1 MRILLSGLSGLYL
14 LFSSSFVYASFPY
27 ENAFD
32 LHASKSIQ
40 RLEIL
45 PIQQNGFCEGKYKE
59 ILNDGV
65 LDIRVAFGYFD
76 ANAGFGFSS
85 TDLSVD
91 RGADAALRTA
101 LLAPC
106 RKNARF
112 CGFQVDPQNSYALTR
127 TVDIQGRTY
136 TARVEIY
143 HSSFTDS
150 LRLNKNIYGPQQ
162 LQQTQYVENF
172 FSSSL
177 QTADATFYFGHSRF
191 GGGPDFAMPVYIPGS
206 NRLDYENYYLAQK
219 PGLSRMIAALSGAP
233 KPSSIIGLMTPD
245 SYGYFLEQVRLA
257 APTPGIIT
265 SYGEITY
272 LEVYSAM
279 IGAID
284 GLLQGKCGSSYYQ
297 SLRLTKTHANAIFM
311 DGSFVEN

>member
-1 MRILLSGLSGLYL
+1 ML
-14 LFSSSFVYASFPY
+14 A
-27 ENAFD
+27 
-32 LHASKSIQ
+32 IQ

-76 ANAGFGFSS
+76 AAAGFGFSS

-101 LLAPC
+101 LAPC

-172 FSSSL
+172 FRAPCKRL
-177 QTADATFYFGHSRF
+177 TLLFTLVTRA
-191 GGGPDFAMPVYIPGS
+191 GGGPDFCNAGLYPGS

-233 KPSSIIGLMTPD
+233 KPFCDYWSDDPRFIWIL
-245 SYGYFLEQVRLA
+245 FRA
-257 APTPGIIT
+257 
-265 SYGEITY
+265 
-272 LEVYSAM
+272 
-279 IGAID
+279 
-284 GLLQGKCGSSYYQ
+284 GSSCSRY
-297 SLRLTKTHANAIFM
+297 SWDHHILR
-311 DGSFVEN
+311 